1 MTLAFFRGRTALFAL
16 LLSAPLPALAAEPVA
31 VAASAPDAPSI
42 SVVKA
47 RTGELVART
56 VVTGTLTPRE
66 TVMVGAD
73 VEGLRIEEL
82 LADEGDTVR
91 KGQVLA
97 RLATDLVDVSIAQAE
112 AKLARAEA
120 AITQSRALVD
130 EAQSADTEAS
140 SSLARAR
147 ALSGKGIVGQDVLDT
162 RVSAAASAAAR
173 LASARQGIAL
183 AEADRASAEAERR
196 EFLLR
201 RSKAE
206 IKAPTDGLVLQ
217 REARLGAIVSS
228 AGGALFELAR
238 GGEIELD
245 AAVSETA
252 LARLSPGQAATVSLG
267 DAAEIAGRVRLVS
280 PRVDRATRL
289 GSVRVTLDP
298 SPLLRTGAFA
308 RASIETAR
316 ADGVVVP
323 RSAVVSNGS
332 RDTIQVVRDGRIE
345 TRTVKLGVQSGA
357 DIEVTEGL
365 APGDEVVAT
374 AGTFVRDGDAVR
386 AIPLDPTQTAE
397 ANP

>member
-1 MTLAFFRGRTALFAL
+1 MTPASRLSRAAWLAL
-16 LLSAPLPALAAEPVA
+16 LVSAAAPAIAEGPVA
-31 VAASAPDAPSI
+31 APPPPDAPSI

-47 RTGELVART
+47 RTGELVAST

-66 TVMVGAD
+66 TVTVGAD

-82 LADEGDTVR
+82 FADEGDRVA

-97 RLATDLVDVSIAQAE
+97 RLATDIVDVDIAQAE

-120 AITQSRALVD
+120 AITQSRAVVD
-130 EAQSADTEAS
+130 EAQSAQVEAAAA
-140 SSLARAR
+140 LERAR
-147 ALSGKGIVGQDVLDT
+147 SLSGKGIVGQDILDA
-162 RVSAAASAAAR
+162 RVSAAAAANAR
-173 LASARQGIAL
+173 LASAQQGIAL

-252 LARLSPGQAATVSLG
+252 LGRLQPGQPATVSLG
-267 DAAEIAGRVRLVS
+267 GAATVEGRVRLVS

-298 SPLLRTGAFA
+298 SPLLRSGAFA

-316 ADGVVVP
+316 ADGLVVP
-323 RSAVVSNGS
+323 RSAVVSTGT
-332 RDTIQVVRDGRIE
+332 RDTIQVVREGRIE
-345 TRTVKLGVQSGA
+345 TREVKLGVQSGA
-357 DIEVTEGL
+357 DVEVTEGL
-365 APGDEVVAT
+365 AAGDEVVAT

-386 AIPLDPTQTAE
+386 PIPAEAVETAE
-397 ANP
+397 AAR